1 MEEIIQKIIRRSKSG
16 EIGYIRTEGQKGE
29 KIEVHVFLRNLDE
42 WNILSLLPLTKEESR
57 KLVAM
62 SKNIIKKNIIK
73 KQGRH
78 HYFDIFKFTPKFERV
93 VIRIIKKYSVHLL
106 LKQIEFL
113 EKQVESLSRNI

>member
-1 MEEIIQKIIRRSKSG
+1 MEEIIQKIIQRSKSG
-16 EIGYIRTEGQKGE
+16 EIGYIRTEGEPG

-42 WNILSLLPLTKEESR
+42 WNILSLLPLTKEERR

-62 SKNIIKKNIIK
+62 SKNIIK

-93 VIRIIKKYSVHLL
+93 VIRIIKKYSVYLL
-106 LKQIEFL
+106 VKQVESL